1 MGSLGKSL
9 SLVGSTSKPKATMK
23 QHICLALS
31 LFAWVRL
38 RWLHLKPRRPL
49 LTKTMVA
56 SVIGTH
62 GWIHMERFRVTARAL
77 TQPVVGGVMSNLA
90 IHAVTS
96 NTPRT
101 EEIVGRLRQWSY
113 EACATPAPGY

>member
-1 MGSLGKSL
+1 M
-9 SLVGSTSKPKATMK
+9 
-23 QHICLALS
+23 
-31 LFAWVRL
+31 
-38 RWLHLKPRRPL
+38 
-49 LTKTMVA
+49 KTMVA

-62 GWIHMERFRVTARAL
+62 GWIHMERFRYAQVTVCKTGNSFLILFRVTARAL

-101 EEIVGRLRQWSY
+101 EEIVMVG
-113 EACATPAPGY
+113 